1 MSQKEELI
9 TQLNALSEQLGR
21 KLPVNGSLADLQQR
35 VREAQEELAEM
46 ASAPEG
52 TQEAPS
58 EDVSSFDSQAERVHV
73 TALVTLH
80 TDAFN
85 AQGQPMS
92 LVLKGESCW
101 LAPVWV
107 PELSQRGLIQVV

>member
-21 KLPVNGSLADLQQR
+21 KLPVTGSLADLQQR
-35 VREAQEELAEM
+35 VREAQEELAEV
-46 ASAPEG
+46 ASASE
-52 TQEAPS
+52 EAPS
-58 EDVSSFDSQAERVHV
+58 EDVNSFDSQAERVHV

-85 AQGQPMS
+85 AQGQPIS

-101 LAPVWV
+101 LAPEWV

>member
-21 KLPVNGSLADLQQR
+21 KLPVTGSLADLQQR
-35 VREAQEELAEM
+35 VREAQEELAEV
-46 ASAPEG
+46 ASAPE
-52 TQEAPS
+52 EAPS
-58 EDVSSFDSQAERVHV
+58 EEVISPDLQGDRIHV
-73 TALVTLH
+73 TALETLH

-85 AQGQPMS
+85 AQGQPVS

-101 LAPVWV
+101 LAPAWV

>member
-46 ASAPEG
+46 DDVPSASGEKSAAKG
-52 TQEAPS
+52 CVQ
-58 EDVSSFDSQAERVHV
+58 V

-85 AQGQPMS
+85 AQGQPVS

-101 LAPVWV
+101 LAPEWV